1 MSNNSATTILDE
13 SEVYILTP
21 ADIEPILLD
30 HAQHNE
36 PCFILGD
43 PGCGKTSMVEA
54 AANAVGKPMLFPYN
68 LSQADG
74 TEFGVPDFVT
84 TETGRVLKFT
94 QEDHWH
100 FRAANQTTVF
110 FDEWAQGN
118 VLTQCAATPILREN
132 RVRSVY
138 LHPST
143 WRVGAS
149 NFPKN
154 KCGTNRIPSHTLN
167 NLPVYGLAYHA
178 ESQINYMLAQPDC
191 DLLTVRYLRM
201 KGDSAFFFDPA
212 NTINATPRQW
222 TNVAKKLYRNPT
234 THHATIA
241 GMIGKGNAS
250 ELMEFRALVHEL
262 PSPEEVL
269 LNPTAARVPDKVSAQ
284 FLVTDMMADQS
295 SVGTFDALVTYAKR
309 LPPEMQAKFVKDSM
323 KRKPEVAGTKA
334 FVDWGVKFAEVL
346 R

>member
-1 MSNNSATTILDE
+1 MANTQNAATSILDE

-21 ADIEPILLD
+21 EEIEPILKD
-30 HAQHNE
+30 HCENNE

-43 PGCGKTSMVEA
+43 PGCGKTTIVERIASMF
-54 AANAVGKPMLFPYN
+54 GKPTMFNFN
-68 LSQADG
+68 LSQSDG
-74 TEFGVPDFVT
+74 TEFGVPTFD
-84 TETGRVLKFT
+84 ENNVLRFA

-100 FRAANQTTVF
+100 FRTANPTTVF
-110 FDEWAQGN
+110 FDEWAQGT

-132 RVRSVY
+132 RVRSLY
-138 LHPST
+138 LHPHT

-167 NLPVYGLAYHA
+167 NLAVYGLAYHA
-178 ESQINYMLAQPDC
+178 ESQVNYLLDQDDV
-191 DLLTVRYLRM
+191 DLLTVRFLRM
-201 KGDSAFFFDPA
+201 KGDGAFFFDPA

-222 TNVAKKLYRNPT
+222 TNVAKKLYKNAT

-250 ELMEFRALVHEL
+250 ELMAFRDLAPQL
-262 PSPEEVL
+262 PSPEEVI
-269 LNPTAARVPDKVSAQ
+269 LNPNGARVPDGVSAQ
-284 FLVTDMMADQS
+284 FLVTDMLADQS

-309 LPPEMQAKFVKDSM
+309 LPPEMQAKFVKSSM
-323 KRKPEVAGTKA
+323 QRNPEVASTKA